1 MSRITEEIADKL
13 ALATIEAAEIL
24 GDENL
29 FVEVSKVIAASSTTT
44 QEAFMTAYRVRVSEK
59 RAERFLAAALAKGPK
74 DPNRGRIE
82 LGAKRIL
89 NVSEDGSGSGH

>member
-29 FVEVSKVIAASSTTT
+29 VSEVSKVIGASSTTT
-44 QEAFMTAYRVRVSEK
+44 QEAFMTAYRVRVSQK
-59 RAERFLAAALAKGPK
+59 RAEKFLAAALAKGPK
-74 DPNRGRIE
+74 DPSRGRIE
-82 LGAKRIL
+82 LGGRQIL
-89 NVSEDGSGSGH
+89 DPQDEPAGGGH

>member
-29 FVEVSKVIAASSTTT
+29 FVEVSKVIAR
-44 QEAFMTAYRVRVSEK
+44 FM
-59 RAERFLAAALAKGPK
+59 LA
-74 DPNRGRIE
+74 
-82 LGAKRIL
+82 
-89 NVSEDGSGSGH
+89 

>member
-1 MSRITEEIADKL
+1 MSTITEDIADKL

-29 FVEVSKVIAASSTTT
+29 VAEVSKVIGASSTTT

-59 RAERFLAAALAKGPK
+59 RAEKFLAAQLAKGPK
-74 DPNRGRIE
+74 DPSRGRIE
-82 LGAKRIL
+82 LGSRQIL
-89 NVSEDGSGSGH
+89 NAPEEGSGGH